1 MAERPGA
8 MEKKRV
14 EVRATID
21 QDTANTLIRRIA
33 DLSLAM
39 DKMNIAEYVEF
50 LRNPRRVIYVNFLG
64 GLARGFGIGIGA
76 TVLAAVFLLVLSRL
90 VQLNLPV
97 IGRFIAEI
105 VRIVSEH
112 LRVR

>member
-1 MAERPGA
+1 
-8 MEKKRV
+8 MEKKRG
-14 EVRATID
+14 EARATID

-50 LRNPRRVIYVNFLG
+50 LRNPRRIIYVNFLG

-76 TVLAAVFLLVLSRL
+76 TVLAAVFLLILSRL

-105 VRIVSEH
+105 VKIVSEH
-112 LRVR
+112 LQVR

>member
-1 MAERPGA
+1 

-50 LRNPRRVIYVNFLG
+50 LRNPRRIIYVNFLG

>member
-1 MAERPGA
+1 

-14 EVRATID
+14 EVRPTID

-33 DLSLAM
+33 ELSLAM

-50 LRNPRRVIYVNFLG
+50 LRNPRRIIYVNFLG

-105 VRIVSEH
+105 VKIVSEH

>member
-1 MAERPGA
+1 

>member
-1 MAERPGA
+1 
-8 MEKKRV
+8 MEKRRV
-14 EVRATID
+14 EGRATLD

-50 LRNPRRVIYVNFLG
+50 LRNPRRIIYVNFLG

-90 VQLNLPV
+90 VQFNLPV

-105 VRIVSEH
+105 VRIVSDH
-112 LRVR
+112 LKVR